1 MSKISTETI
10 DNLRESLARGC
21 DYAGTQ
27 EVVDDLVIETLREL
41 GSEYPYGDEVGLI
54 DADRE
59 FSTVEDFAN
68 LFWDKA
74 VEAILYVIETE
85 E

>member
-1 MSKISTETI
+1 MSKISEETI
-10 DNLRESLARGC
+10 ENLREFMDRGC

-27 EVVDDLVIETLREL
+27 EVVDDLVCETLREL
-41 GSEYPYGDEVGLI
+41 GSEYPYGEDVGLI
-54 DADRE
+54 DCERE
-59 FSTVEDFAN
+59 FSTVENFAN

-74 VEAILYVIETE
+74 VEVILNVIETE